1 MRQDLL
7 VTGASEITH
16 DPGGAVAYSPM
27 EIPRKMQPRR
37 NLPLPLKIMTCLQ
50 VCFESEGT
58 GWIPEHFVIPDV
70 KQSAGGN
77 SMKRL
82 EEVRVSDL

>member
-1 MRQDLL
+1 MHQDLL

-16 DPGGAVAYSPM
+16 DPGGAVAHSPM

-37 NLPLPLKIMTCLQ
+37 NLPLPLKIMTCWK

-70 KQSAGGN
+70 KH
-77 SMKRL
+77 
-82 EEVRVSDL
+82 RVQVETV